1 MVDVRD
7 VRVKLHSAQE
17 SFGQKDEQRKVGNG
31 KLYESHDAVCLQFR
45 DDDSTEQIVTHM
57 EVKNG
62 NEVVVRRN
70 GTITSELRFKKEE
83 THESSHKTGFGCVRF
98 EIATREL
105 DIEADLEHMKVHIVY
120 DLISGGGVVSTN
132 YIELE
137 AK

>member
-45 DDDSTEQIVTHM
+45 DDDPTEQIVTHM
-57 EVKNG
+57 EIKNG
-62 NEVVVRRN
+62 NEVVVRRS

-83 THESSHKTGFGCVRF
+83 THKSSHKTGFGCVRF

-105 DIEADLEHMKVHIVY
+105 DIEADPEHMKVHIVY
-120 DLISGGGVVSTN
+120 DLISAGGVVSTN